1 MAVMAGAVITVL
13 PIVLI
18 YLAAQR
24 AFVRGVA
31 LSGLK
36 QPVTGRLYPRG
47 YFSLRQSEKH
57 HLYYC

>member
-1 MAVMAGAVITVL
+1 MVMAGAVISVV
-13 PIVLI
+13 PIILV

-36 QPVTGRLYPRG
+36 
-47 YFSLRQSEKH
+47 
-57 HLYYC
+57 